1 MKKKA
6 FTLVEIMVVVA
17 IIGLLAA
24 VGIPNFIKSRK
35 GADDG
40 IKEINVSMVEGAK
53 EQWAIMNNKA
63 PGFGVVWTNIEDYVG
78 GGVDAQS
85 DLDVG
90 GDSIT
95 LNPVGTKASYPE

>member
-24 VGIPNFIKSRK
+24 VGIPNFLKSRE
-35 GADDG
+35 GADNG
-40 IKEINVSMVEGAK
+40 IKEINVSMVEAAK
-53 EQWAIMNNKA
+53 EQWALINNKA
-63 PGFGVVWTNIEDYVG
+63 PDSIVVWANIEDYVG
-78 GGVDAQS
+78 GGVDVQS

-95 LNPVGTKASYPE
+95 LKPVGTKASYPE

>member
-1 MKKKA
+1 MKKNA

-24 VGIPNFIKSRK
+24 VGIPNFIKSRE
-35 GADDG
+35 GADNG

-53 EQWAIMNNKA
+53 EQWAIMNNES
-63 PGFGVVWTNIEDYVG
+63 PGSIVEWKDIEDYVG
-78 GGVDAQS
+78 GGVDVQP

-95 LNPVGTKASYPE
+95 INPVGTKASYPE